1 MRTLSIRQ
9 PYAELIPLASSGQAL
24 RVIKTVELPDAPVC
38 STRHSAL
45 VFAAC
50 NTNRWIAAGAL
61 IE

>member
-1 MRTLSIRQ
+1 MDMALKRTDNV
-9 PYAELIPLASSGQAL
+9 LIVVHDLEAAM
-24 RVIKTVELPDAPVC
+24 
-38 STRHSAL
+38 